1 MKSLLQKSG
10 LTKMTKR
17 ICFISTPTS
26 LGGNVNGSDLGP
38 FQILDLN
45 LFRGLQK
52 DHKFIEIDSRNDLKK
67 DRNNSLKDVCL
78 RLKSET
84 FKNTL
89 LGYFPFVLGGDHSI
103 SSGSL
108 SAVASAYS
116 FENKESPGLIW
127 FDAHA
132 DLNTHLTSPS
142 GNLHGMPLAAL
153 IGEKVKHLSDVVG
166 SSLFDPKKVVILGLR
181 DVDPGETALLDKE
194 NITYFS
200 AEEIKKQGLAEI
212 AKKVSLITGDDYCL
226 SFDIDSID
234 PLFAP
239 GVGTPVDRG
248 FDPKEAIDLLDQILT
263 KGNLLS
269 LDFVEYNP
277 LHDKGGKTKECV
289 EKLLDFLISKIG

>member
-1 MKSLLQKSG
+1 MKMAK
-10 LTKMTKR
+10 K

-116 FENKESPGLIW
+116 LENKESPGLIW

-226 SFDIDSID
+226 SFDVDSID

-239 GVGTPVDRG
+239 GVGTPVDCG